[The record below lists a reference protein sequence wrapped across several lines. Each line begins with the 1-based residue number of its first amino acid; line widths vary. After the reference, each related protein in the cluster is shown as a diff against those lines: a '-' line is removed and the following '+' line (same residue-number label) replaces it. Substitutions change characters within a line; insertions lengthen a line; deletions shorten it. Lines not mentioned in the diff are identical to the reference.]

1 MRLGWKAGGGLLWL
15 AASLCGLQGASAQ
28 DVDWPIHDNGLN
40 QVVQWDHHSYIVNGE
55 RLFVFSGEFH
65 YWRIPVP
72 ELWRDLLEKV
82 KAAGFNAF
90 SIYNHWGYHNPT
102 PGVLDFDTGAHNFTS
117 IMTVAKEL
125 GIYLIVRPG
134 PYVNAETNAG
144 GFPLWLTTG
153 EYGSLRNDDPRYTE
167 AWTPYW
173 SEISK
178 VIAPHLV
185 TNGGNVLMFQ
195 IENELNGQWKDI
207 PNRVL
212 NPPVAN
218 YMQLLQDSAR
228 ENGIDVPLAHNAPNM
243 RGFSW
248 SKDFSNATG
257 NVDVVGVDS
266 YPSCWSCNL
275 SECTGTNGQYTPYL
289 TQDYY
294 SYFAVQSPSQPNF
307 LPEFQGGSY
316 NPWGGPEGGCPADI
330 GADFANIFY
339 RDLIYQRV
347 TAISLYMMF
356 GGTNW
361 GWLACPVVA
370 SSYDYSSP
378 VSENRIIGN
387 KFYETKLLTLFTR
400 VAKDL
405 TKTERVGN
413 GTGYTTN
420 TAISTSELRN
430 VDNDAAFYV
439 VRHAY
444 TPSNTNEAFKLS
456 VKTSEGSFT
465 IPQHGSSV
473 AINGHQAKVL
483 VTDFAFG
490 DKTLLYSTAEI
501 LSYTVLDGQEV
512 IAFWLPEGESG
523 EFTVTGVTSAEV
535 AGETNVG
542 DFSVY
547 PGEANVTVA
556 YTQKK
561 GITLVDLGDG
571 SRALLLDRSAAY
583 LFWVPTLDSNPLAPA
598 NNTVFVQGPY
608 LVRSASLD
616 EAGRSLALSGDADK
630 ETTMTVFAPASLC
643 SITWNGNK
651 VEILS
656 RDGNA
661 FTARIEGPVKFEVPA
676 LGPWKVHD
684 SLPEI
689 ATDYEATSDSW
700 VVADKTNTSNTVKP
714 APNNPVLYVDEY
726 DIHVGNHIYRATFPT
741 GDDAP
746 PTGVFLNLTGG
757 LAFGYSVWL
766 NSDYIG
772 SYLGLSYLGADARE
786 FSFANATLAA
796 SGDDNVLV
804 VVMDNSGH
812 DLREAALAPRG
823 ISNATL
829 LGPDDARG
837 YRFSEW
843 KMAGTAGRNDLIDAV
858 RGPINEG
865 GLYAERVGA
874 HLPGYPDA
882 DWEPFASAGGAL
894 SVPDAGIRVFRTVV
908 PLHVPAGLD
917 VSISFRLGAASD
929 GTNRLRALLFV
940 NGYQYGRYSPH
951 IGNQVRFPVP
961 TGVLDYNGENTI
973 AVTVWSQAA
982 EGAELTV
989 EWQADYVHT
998 SSFDMGFDSGP
1009 LRPGWD
1015 ESRLAFA

>member
-1 MRLGWKAGGGLLWL
+1 MRLGLKAGAGLLWL
-15 AASLCGLQGASAQ
+15 AASLCGGSYGASAQ
-28 DVDWPIHDNGLN
+28 EVDWPIHDNGLN

-90 SIYNHWGYHNPT
+90 SIYNHWGYHNPK
-102 PGVLDFDTGAHNFTS
+102 PSVLDFDTGAHNFTS

-125 GIYLIVRPG
+125 GIYLIIRPG

-178 VIAPHLV
+178 IITPHLV

-195 IENELNGQWKDI
+195 IENELNGQWKNI

-212 NPPVAN
+212 NPPIAN

-294 SYFAVQSPSQPNF
+294 TYFTIQSPSQPNF

-316 NPWGGPEGGCPADI
+316 NPWGGPEGGCPGDI

-378 VSENRIIGN
+378 VSENRIIGS

-420 TAISTSELRN
+420 AAISTSELRN

-456 VKTSEGSFT
+456 VKTSQGSFT
-465 IPQHGSSV
+465 IPQHGSSI

-490 DKTLLYSTAEI
+490 EKTLLYSTAEV
-501 LSYTVLDGQEV
+501 LSYIVADGREV
-512 IAFWLPEGESG
+512 IALWLPEGEAG

-535 AGETNVG
+535 VGEANVA
-542 DFSVY
+542 DFAAY

-571 SRALLLDRSAAY
+571 SRAVLLDRTAAY
-583 LFWVPTLDSNPLAPA
+583 LFWVPTLDNNPFAPA

-608 LVRSASLD
+608 LVRSASFNETGRGLD
-616 EAGRSLALSGDADK
+616 LRGDADK
-630 ETTMTVFAPASLC
+630 ETTITVFASASLC
-643 SITWNGNK
+643 SLTWNGK
-651 VEILS
+651 KLEILS
-656 RDGNA
+656 RDGNI
-661 FTARIEGPVKFEVPA
+661 FTAKIDGPPKFELPA

-700 VVADKTNTSNTVKP
+700 VVADKNTTFNSVKP
-714 APNNPVLYVDEY
+714 AANNPVLYVDEY
-726 DIHVGNHIYRATFPT
+726 EIHVGNHIYRATFPT
-741 GDDAP
+741 TDDA
-746 PTGVFLNLTGG
+746 PTGVFLNVTGG

-766 NSDYIG
+766 NSHYLG
-772 SYLGLSYLGADARE
+772 SYLGLSYLGANARD
-786 FSFANATLAA
+786 FSFANATLVDAGA
-796 SGDDNVLV
+796 GDNVLV

-829 LGPDDARG
+829 LGPAAQD
-837 YRFSEW
+837 YKFSEW
-843 KMAGTAGRNDLIDAV
+843 KIAGTAGRNDLVDTV

-865 GLYAERVGA
+865 GLSAERVGA
-874 HLPGYPDA
+874 HLPGYPDS
-882 DWEPFASAGGAL
+882 DWESFASSDGAL
-894 SVPDAGIRVFRTVV
+894 SVPDAGIRIFRTVV
-908 PLHVPAGLD
+908 PLDVPAGID
-917 VSISFRLGAASD
+917 VSVSFRFTAAQD
-929 GTNRLRALLFV
+929 DTNRLRALLFV
-940 NGYQYGRYSPH
+940 NGYQYGRFNPY
-951 IGNQVRFPVP
+951 IGNQVHFPVP
-961 TGVLDYNGENTI
+961 TGILDYAGDNTI
-973 AVTVWSQAA
+973 AVAVWSQAA
-982 EGAELTV
+982 EGVALKV
-989 EWQADYVHT
+989 EWQVDYVHT
-998 SSFDMGFDSGP
+998 SSFDMSFDTKP
-1009 LRPGWD
+1009 LRPDWD